1 VLSLSYV
8 ELWSRAFALTLV
20 VEAIVAFPLLGPEA
34 SPVRRMGAACAGQL
48 LTHPSVWFVLPALG
62 MSRLPY
68 LSVAEAWAIL
78 GEMALYRLIFADL
91 PWLRALGISA
101 LANGASLAAG
111 LFMP

>member
-1 VLSLSYV
+1 VLSVSYL

-20 VEAIVAFPLLGPEA
+20 VEAALAFPLLGA
-34 SPVRRMGAACAGQL
+34 GLSRVRRLGAACAGQL

-62 MSRLPY
+62 MPRFVY

-78 GEMALYRLIFADL
+78 GEMALYRLIFMDL

-111 LFMP
+111 MLIR